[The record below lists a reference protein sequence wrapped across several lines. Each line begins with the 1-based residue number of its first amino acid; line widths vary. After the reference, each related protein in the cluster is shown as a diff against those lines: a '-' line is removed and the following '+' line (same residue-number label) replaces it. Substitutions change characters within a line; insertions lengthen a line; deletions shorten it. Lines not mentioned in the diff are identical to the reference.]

1 MADWPG
7 EKIAQLRELWATGLS
22 TAEIGRRM
30 GISKSAA
37 VGKAHR
43 LNLPPRPSP
52 ILRDQPGAP
61 PRPRPPPR
69 AGKATLPPLP
79 PLPAPAPPPAPR
91 PPPVHQP
98 PAPPPAPDMP
108 VDPPL
113 RWRGRVEDCC
123 WPIGEP
129 GSRGFRYCDAPS
141 EPGRPYCREHF
152 DLSRLSRKTLEREIV
167 PVRDVE
173 AYAGQHRVVVPP
185 ATGLSGLVSAVNKH
199 RRAKGL
205 VPFAVRQGVG

>member
-1 MADWPG
+1 MADWT
-7 EKIAQLRELWATGLS
+7 EETIAKLRNLWAEGLS

-30 GISKSAA
+30 GISKNS
-37 VGKAHR
+37 VVSKAHR

-52 ILRDQPGAP
+52 IRRDANGAA
-61 PRPRPPPR
+61 PRPLVPR
-69 AGKATLPPLP
+69 RVTGPTLPPLP
-79 PLPAPAPPPAPR
+79 PLPPLLLDPAPR

-98 PAPPPAPDMP
+98 PARLPAPDMP
-108 VDPPL
+108 VAPTL

-129 GSRGFRYCDAPS
+129 GSRSFRYCDAPS

-152 DLSRLSRKTLEREIV
+152 DLSRMSRKTLEREIV
-167 PVRDVE
+167 PVREVE
-173 AYAGQHRVVVPP
+173 TYAGQHRVVVPP
-185 ATGLSGLVSAVNKH
+185 ATGLSGLVAAVNKH

-205 VPFAVRQGVG
+205 VPFAVRQGVR

>member
-1 MADWPG
+1 MADWAG
-7 EKIAQLRELWATGLS
+7 EKIANLRELWATDLS
-22 TAEIGRRM
+22 TAEIGKRM
-30 GISKSAA
+30 GISKSAV

-43 LNLPPRPSP
+43 LNLPARPSP
-52 ILRDQPGAP
+52 IAGFVPGAP
-61 PRPRPPPR
+61 KGPR
-69 AGKATLPPLP
+69 K
-79 PLPAPAPPPAPR
+79 PPAPKR
-91 PPPVHQP
+91 AVGPTLAPLASLSAPVAVPAPVHQP

-108 VDPPL
+108 VDTPL

-167 PVRDVE
+167 PVREVE
-173 AYAGQHRVVVPP
+173 AYAGQHCVVVPP
-185 ATGLSGLVSAVNKH
+185 ATGLSCLVSAVNKH

-205 VPFAVRQGVG
+205 VPFAVRQGVI